1 MKLEIVIPDACDRCV
16 DGHPATTT
24 REFCND
30 DRRITLRLCDA
41 AAERFDADLFKWEKL
56 GTELPPHRP
65 ITAPR
70 NGLSVAPVPIPKRVA
85 PDASD
90 DAGIDLS
97 DLLPAEY
104 VVPPDFR
111 LPQEA
116 IGWRLTRF
124 ARDKVDERNL
134 DLGRVLLAAVEPT
147 QTRDG
152 TTPGTLMCGRDD
164 VMVITSPDRK
174 IIITAYRL
182 TNLDRKEA

>member
-1 MKLEIVIPDACDRCV
+1 MKLEVVIPDACDRCV
-16 DGHPATTT
+16 DGHPATAT
-24 REFCND
+24 REFCNA

-56 GTELPPHRP
+56 GTELPPHKP
-65 ITAPR
+65 LAGPR
-70 NGLSVAPVPIPKRVA
+70 NGLSVAPVLIPKRMGVA
-85 PDASD
+85 DETAVDLD
-90 DAGIDLS
+90 DLVPVPELFPGVS
-97 DLLPAEY
+97 LPE
-104 VVPPDFR
+104 
-111 LPQEA
+111 EA

-134 DLGRVLLAAVEPT
+134 ELGRVLLAAVEPT

-164 VMVITSPDRK
+164 VMVITNPDRK